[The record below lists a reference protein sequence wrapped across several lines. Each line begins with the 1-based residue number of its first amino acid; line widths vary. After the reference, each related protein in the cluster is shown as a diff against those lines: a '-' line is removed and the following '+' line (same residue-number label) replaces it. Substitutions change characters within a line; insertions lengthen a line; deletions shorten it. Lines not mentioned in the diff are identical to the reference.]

1 MIEFFFNYMNS
12 NNNGN
17 YVKLIKFLRI
27 LWHLR
32 YNWFQKWKFFGN
44 FLSIIL
50 LLVKN
55 SFQKI
60 FQIVAMNSENSQR
73 YYRCKNFKYVKE
85 TPNLTFDKTNDP
97 KTSFTLFH
105 QQSIFISSLVIKLI
119 LLPERKLDLTVPLIS
134 RLIKPSVRSDHTAGY
149 KLRRKS

>member
-1 MIEFFFNYMNS
+1 MNYNFLIVINLFFNYMNS
-12 NNNGN
+12 SNNSN

-85 TPNLTFDKTNDP
+85 ILTSLLTKRTIP
-97 KTSFTLFH
+97 KLLSHFSINKVFSFLLSWLSLSFF
-105 QQSIFISSLVIKLI
+105 QS
-119 LLPERKLDLTVPLIS
+119 EN
-134 RLIKPSVRSDHTAGY
+134 
-149 KLRRKS
+149 